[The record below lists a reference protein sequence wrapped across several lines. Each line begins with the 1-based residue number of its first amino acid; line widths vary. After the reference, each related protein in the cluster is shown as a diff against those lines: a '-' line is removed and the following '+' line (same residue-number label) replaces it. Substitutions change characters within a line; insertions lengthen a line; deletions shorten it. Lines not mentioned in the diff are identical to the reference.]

1 MMKEISLRAFIIVI
15 ALIIFCS
22 CNKEEPIPSYLSISA
37 FKFNPLPLQ
46 GTSNQKFQ
54 TVYVYVDDQE
64 AGVYPLPAKI
74 PLLYW
79 GNHKVTLY
87 AGITQNGIGSNP
99 RIIYPFTK
107 DYTENVFLEAGK
119 IIEMKPQISYMD
131 NLKVAYLEDFES
143 AFSTLEKW
151 PSSNV
156 DSFYRTNDSQKI
168 LEPGFCAEIKVPNG
182 SIFDFASKQLMDL
195 PRNTAKVMIEINY
208 KTAIPLVIGIK
219 SYEPTIITET
229 AIVTLYANSEWNK
242 VYIDCTQDVSTK
254 PIGTKH
260 KFFIGALNSSGAD
273 KYIYVDNIKV
283 LHLE

>member
-1 MMKEISLRAFIIVI
+1 MRTLHVISLFLGVIVI
-15 ALIIFCS
+15 LFCS
-22 CNKEEPIPSYLSISA
+22 CNKAEPIPSYISIST
-37 FKFNPLPLQ
+37 FKFTALPLQ

-64 AGVYPLPAKI
+64 AGVYPLPAII

-99 RIIYPFTK
+99 RIMYPYTK
-107 DYTENVFLEAGK
+107 DFTQQVNLQAGK
-119 IIEMKPQISYMD
+119 VVDIKPEISYMD
-131 NLKVAYLEDFES
+131 NLKVAFLEDFES

-151 PSSNV
+151 PEGNV
-156 DSFYRTNDSQKI
+156 DSFARTNDAHKN
-168 LEPGFCAEIKVPNG
+168 LEPGFCAEIKVPDG
-182 SIFDFASKQLMDL
+182 SIFEFASKQLMDL

-208 KTAIPLVIGIK
+208 KTAVPLVIGLI
-219 SYEPTIITET
+219 SYEQTLVIKTG
-229 AIVTLYANSEWNK
+229 IVTLFANSEWNK

-254 PIGTKH
+254 LIGTKH
-260 KFFIGALNSSGAD
+260 KFFIGALNSSGAEQ
-273 KYIYVDNIKV
+273 YIYVDNIKV